1 LARAIGHLSIVMR
14 KRLGCLEQTI
24 AAAAL
29 YFLGDPEM
37 QFHARPGQ
45 QTLIHCIAH
54 ERVFELILV
63 LSDKKARS
71 GSSW

>member
-1 LARAIGHLSIVMR
+1 MR

-29 YFLGDPEM
+29 HFLGDPEM

-54 ERVFELILV
+54 ERVFELIFACRGDRMRQIKLLHV
-63 LSDKKARS
+63 RERRLDIAS
-71 GSSW
+71 